1 MRSIVDLYCGRFG
14 GRYDL
19 RIFIIGEFLALIK
32 DFIIFVVRKSRLSS
46 TGFTRASYRM
56 LSIGVVLNAPRAVL
70 KAVFIV
76 DFTDCLRMCES
87 TCICY

>member
-32 DFIIFVVRKSRLSS
+32 DFIIFVVRRSRLSS
-46 TGFTRASYRM
+46 SGSARAS
-56 LSIGVVLNAPRAVL
+56 
-70 KAVFIV
+70 
-76 DFTDCLRMCES
+76 
-87 TCICY
+87 